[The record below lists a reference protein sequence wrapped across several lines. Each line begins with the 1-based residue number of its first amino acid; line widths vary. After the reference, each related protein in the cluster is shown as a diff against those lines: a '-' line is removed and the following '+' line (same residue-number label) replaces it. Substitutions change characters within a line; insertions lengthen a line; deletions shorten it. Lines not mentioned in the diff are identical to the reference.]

1 MRCNAKRHEIRDRM
15 IRFYDKV
22 REDQKA
28 GLSER
33 EIADKRG
40 ITIIQLR
47 MRYNICK
54 KVVRRERYGR

>member
-1 MRCNAKRHEIRDRM
+1 MRCNVKNRM
-15 IRFYDKV
+15 IRFYDNV

-47 MRYNICK
+47 LRYSMCK